1 MTVAVNV
8 MVTYGE
14 LDRILCRCASHCFS
28 STVPQSGAASSE
40 GELKNETGPEGAQE
54 GRRAEGDDPAILS
67 DTAPAPGD
75 RSNSQNRGEKS
86 DVTLRA
92 SVVVP
97 PKTDHHRES
106 SATLY
111 PPRPAEEEKQRVE
124 QSERSASD
132 AVLQRKDDDE
142 VEDTAVL
149 SERQE
154 WQRIETVGREWLKSQ
169 VAAFVPPE
177 VTSWPDPDSSVD
189 RLFAKKFPS
198 GQLLILEPEEPGG
211 TYEVLHR
218 GPVLGR
224 GTRGIAFKGTMVATG
239 EHFAVK
245 LQFVRKS
252 LFRRRSSLLR
262 DLVKYLQQE
271 FAVRNMLVA
280 AYGEENV
287 QKKGMVLPLTV
298 RRRHAFGDFIT
309 TPFSFTMFWN
319 FLVFYPLMKCTLG
332 NLLLGPHWPREARLF
347 VAKRLIEIAAALQ
360 RAGVLH
366 RDIFESNILLQEG
379 SGDIF
384 FADFGDASGKH
395 MQSDIDWIE
404 LQLAESSRLG
414 HLVHYVYTGKT
425 FTKFWKFR
433 CTDNVL
439 FRNEVNVKDVPP
451 ADKLIRNAIKAL
463 ITCNKDKRILPQ
475 EITASIPFFR
485 DEPEFYDSKGEV

>member
-1 MTVAVNV
+1 MTVAVNA

-14 LDRILCRCASHCFS
+14 LERIFCTCTSHYFC
-28 STVPQSGAASSE
+28 STVPQSGAVTSE
-40 GELKNETGPEGAQE
+40 GELQNETGPEGAQE
-54 GRRAEGDDPAILS
+54 GRGMEGDDPTVLS
-67 DTAPAPGD
+67 DTARAPGD
-75 RSNSQNRGEKS
+75 RSNAQNRGEKS
-86 DVTLRA
+86 DVNLHA

-97 PKTDHHRES
+97 RETDNHGEFS
-106 SATLY
+106 VTLY
-111 PPRPAEEEKQRVE
+111 PPRPAEEDKQSME
-124 QSERSASD
+124 QSERPESE
-132 AVLQRKDDDE
+132 AVLQAKDDDE
-142 VEDTAVL
+142 VSEDNAVL

-169 VAAFVPPE
+169 VAAFVPPD
-177 VTSWPDPDSSVD
+177 VTPWPDPDSSVD

-198 GQLLILEPEEPGG
+198 GKLLILEPDEPGG
-211 TYEVLHR
+211 TYEVLYR

-332 NLLLGPHWPREARLF
+332 NLLVGPHWPREARLF

-366 RDIFESNILLQEG
+366 RDIFESKILLQEG

-395 MQSDIDWIE
+395 MQSGIAWIE

-414 HLVHYVYTGKT
+414 HLVYYVYTGKT

-439 FRNEVNVKDVPP
+439 FHNEVNVKDVPL

-485 DEPEFYDSKGEV
+485 DEPEFYESK

>member
-1 MTVAVNV
+1 MFSHLGALMCCEQLMFKDLFCQCHEIKMPRNLFVLAAAILMGQCVCFAGQ
-8 MVTYGE
+8 VT
-14 LDRILCRCASHCFS
+14 SKFS
-28 STVPQSGAASSE
+28 STVSVVQGAVTSE
-40 GELKNETGPEGAQE
+40 GELQNETGPEGAQE
-54 GRRAEGDDPAILS
+54 GRGMEGDDPTVLS
-67 DTAPAPGD
+67 DTARAPGD
-75 RSNSQNRGEKS
+75 RSNAQNRGEKS
-86 DVTLRA
+86 DVNLHA

-97 PKTDHHRES
+97 RETDNHGEFS
-106 SATLY
+106 VPLY
-111 PPRPAEEEKQRVE
+111 PPRPAEEDKQSME
-124 QSERSASD
+124 QSERPESE
-132 AVLQRKDDDE
+132 AVLQAKDDDE
-142 VEDTAVL
+142 VSEDNAVL

-154 WQRIETVGREWLKSQ
+154 WQRIETVL
-169 VAAFVPPE
+169 
-177 VTSWPDPDSSVD
+177 
-189 RLFAKKFPS
+189 
-198 GQLLILEPEEPGG
+198 
-211 TYEVLHR
+211 YR

-332 NLLLGPHWPREARLF
+332 NLLVGPHWPREARLF

-366 RDIFESNILLQEG
+366 RDIFESKILLQEG

-395 MQSDIDWIE
+395 MQSGIAWIE

-414 HLVHYVYTGKT
+414 HLVYYVYTGKT

-439 FRNEVNVKDVPP
+439 FHNEVNVKDVPL

-475 EITASIPFFR
+475 EITASIPHTVSRPVNRGTCHRLTTDRFGAQKR
-485 DEPEFYDSKGEV
+485 